1 MIFLPLCFFRQMVS
15 TPGYQLSRI
24 GGIRPS
30 PYKAPL
36 KPDGLINII
45 FEATPPYLKIDLNPP
60 LPTRADKY
68 FSKLPMD
75 SGYGLSAQ
83 FDRSH

>member
-1 MIFLPLCFFRQMVS
+1 MIFLPLCFFRQMAS
-15 TPGYQLSRI
+15 TPGYQPFADWWYQALS
-24 GGIRPS
+24 
-30 PYKAPL
+30 AL

-45 FEATPPYLKIDLNPP
+45 FEADSPPPPPLTPPYLKIDLNPP

-75 SGYGLSAQ
+75 
-83 FDRSH
+83 

>member
-1 MIFLPLCFFRQMVS
+1 MLFPSNGKHSWVPTFRRLVVLGPLRTEAWRADKHNFWGRLPL
-15 TPGYQLSRI
+15 P
-24 GGIRPS
+24 
-30 PYKAPL
+30 PL
-36 KPDGLINII
+36 
-45 FEATPPYLKIDLNPP
+45 TPPYLKIDLNPP

-75 SGYGLSAQ
+75 WGYGLSAQ

>member
-1 MIFLPLCFFRQMVS
+1 MAS
-15 TPGYQLSRI
+15 TPGYQPFADWWYQALS
-24 GGIRPS
+24 
-30 PYKAPL
+30 AL

-45 FEATPPYLKIDLNPP
+45 FEADSPPSLTPPYLKIDLNPP

-75 SGYGLSAQ
+75 WGYGLSAQ

>member
-1 MIFLPLCFFRQMVS
+1 MVS
-15 TPGYQLSRI
+15 TPGYQPFADWWYQALS
-24 GGIRPS
+24 
-30 PYKAPL
+30 AL

-45 FEATPPYLKIDLNPP
+45 FEADFPPPPLTPPYVKIDLNPP

-75 SGYGLSAQ
+75 WGYGLSAQ